1 MMTTISLSEAK
12 DRLSKLVKET
22 AETTEPF
29 MISVHGR
36 KEVVVI
42 SMVEYAGLMETIE
55 ILRDQTLVQKI
66 QAGLQEAK
74 KGQLVDFDSI
84 KENV

>member
-1 MMTTISLSEAK
+1 MATVSLSEAK
-12 DRLSKLVKET
+12 DKLSKFVKET
-22 AETTEPF
+22 AETTEPL

-42 SMVEYAGLMETIE
+42 SMEEYTGLMETIE
-55 ILRDQTLVQKI
+55 ILKDQELVRKI

-84 KENV
+84 KKDA

>member
-1 MMTTISLSEAK
+1 MTTISLSEAK
-12 DRLSKLVKET
+12 DRLGKLVKET
-22 AETTEPF
+22 AGTTEPF

-36 KEVVVI
+36 REVVVI
-42 SMVEYAGLMETIE
+42 STEEYAGLMETIE
-55 ILRDQTLVQKI
+55 ILRDQKLVRKI

-84 KENV
+84 KQDV

>member
-1 MMTTISLSEAK
+1 MATVSLSEAK
-12 DRLSKLVKET
+12 DKLSKLVKET
-22 AETTEPF
+22 AETTEPL

-42 SMVEYAGLMETIE
+42 SMAEYTGLIETIE
-55 ILRDQTLVQKI
+55 ILKDQELLRKI
-66 QAGLQEAK
+66 QTGLQEAG

-84 KENV
+84 KQDV

>member
-1 MMTTISLSEAK
+1 MATINLSEAK
-12 DRLSKLVKET
+12 DKLSKLVKET
-22 AETTEPF
+22 AETTEPL

-42 SMVEYAGLMETIE
+42 SMEEYNGLMETIE
-55 ILRDQTLVQKI
+55 ILRDHDLVRKI

-74 KGQLVDFDSI
+74 RGQLVDFDSI
-84 KENV
+84 RKDA

>member
-1 MMTTISLSEAK
+1 MTTISLSEAK
-12 DRLSKLVKET
+12 DRLSQLVKET

-42 SMVEYAGLMETIE
+42 SMEEYAGLMETIE
-55 ILRDQTLVQKI
+55 ILRDQKLVGKI
-66 QAGLQEAK
+66 QAGLQEAR

-84 KENV
+84 KQDV

>member
-1 MMTTISLSEAK
+1 MTTISLSEAK

-36 KEVVVI
+36 REVVVI
-42 SMVEYAGLMETIE
+42 SMEEYAGLMETIE
-55 ILRDQTLVQKI
+55 ILKNQKLVRKI
-66 QAGLQEAK
+66 QEGLHEAR

-84 KENV
+84 KRDV